1 MKRFVAFLLVS
12 ICAIGSA
19 SFGLAEDEPKDPAD
33 KHSYWMKKKL
43 EWSQAILGDLS
54 RGDWEKMGKNA
65 RAMRALSK
73 IEGRFRRTDQAE
85 YRAQL
90 GVFDQANAE
99 LIRAVDDENLEAATL
114 AYMHLIHSCVNCH
127 KELRADMPGEPSNKK

>member
-1 MKRFVAFLLVS
+1 MTRRLVGLSLLVIVS
-12 ICAIGSA
+12 
-19 SFGLAEDEPKDPAD
+19 LAVVARGADEEPKDPAE

-43 EWSQAILGDLS
+43 EWSQSLLAGLAKA
-54 RGDWEKMGKNA
+54 DWEKMGKDA

-90 GVFDQANAE
+90 AVFDQANNE
-99 LIRAVDDENLEAATL
+99 LVKSIGDENIDASTL
-114 AYMHLIHSCVNCH
+114 AYMHLVHSCVNCH
-127 KELRADMPGEPSNKK
+127 KLLQQEMKTKLPK